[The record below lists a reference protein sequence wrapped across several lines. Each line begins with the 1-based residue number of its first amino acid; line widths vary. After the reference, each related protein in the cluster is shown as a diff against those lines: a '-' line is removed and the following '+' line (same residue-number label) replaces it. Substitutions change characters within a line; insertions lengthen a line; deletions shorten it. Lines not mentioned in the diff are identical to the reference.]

1 MNDQKNLVLA
11 IVLSAI
17 VLFGWQFLV
26 VGTREPAPPGQEQPS
41 NVEPGQTGQVDP
53 QVDPLEPMA
62 PTGTEL
68 EPAAGAASGLPRAE
82 ALEASSRV
90 TIDTPRLSGSIALT
104 GAIIDDVVFND
115 YHETVDP
122 ESPKILLFSP
132 LGSRNAYFAKFGW
145 SKQKDIAVPGTDTV
159 WTADRDTLSP
169 ETPVTLSWDNG
180 AGLMFEQEFS
190 VDGDFM
196 ISVTQRVRNQ
206 AQTPVELQPYALV
219 RRLGT
224 PETLGFF
231 ILHEGLLG
239 VFDNALTEVDYDDLE
254 EAPVNIQAE
263 GGWLG
268 ITDKFW
274 LAAVIPDQN
283 QPIDAN
289 FKMGEKDGVKIYQA
303 DYMGAPVQALP
314 GGASE
319 YSARLF
325 VGAKEL
331 SLLDHYADEANVPN
345 FDLAVDFGWL
355 YFLTKP
361 MFITLDVLYGWL
373 GNFGLAILSL
383 TLIIKALLFP
393 IANKSYKSMSKMKLL
408 APKMK
413 ELKERYG
420 DDRMRLNQET
430 MELYKREK
438 VNPAAGCL
446 PIIPQMIIFFSL
458 YKVLFVSIEMRHAPF
473 FGWIV
478 DLSAPDPLGALT
490 LFGLIDW
497 QVPAF
502 LTMFNIGIWPI
513 LMGLSMYAM
522 QKLNPPPPDPM
533 QARIMSMLPL
543 VFTFFLA
550 TFPAG
555 LVLYWTWNNLLS
567 IAQQYTIMKRMEKQ
581 MMQPKQHHQL
591 PSPQEKGAAEDTDWD
606 DQKKEDK
613 QPRREKKKKKKKGK
627 ADGPDK
633 DVAG

>member
-1 MNDQKNLVLA
+1 MNDQKNLLLA

-17 VLFGWQFLV
+17 VLLGWQFLV
-26 VGTREPAPPGQEQPS
+26 IAPREPTPATPGQEQP
-41 NVEPGQTGQVDP
+41 VAGQPPSQA
-53 QVDPLEPMA
+53 DPLDPVGATGLEMQ
-62 PTGTEL
+62 PTEDVSSAL
-68 EPAAGAASGLPRAE
+68 SRAE
-82 ALEASSRV
+82 ARAQSERV
-90 TIDTPRLSGSIALT
+90 KIRSPRLIGSIALT
-104 GAIIDDVVFND
+104 GAVVDDIIFKD
-115 YHETVDP
+115 YRETVDFS
-122 ESPKILLFSP
+122 SPNITLFNP
-132 LGSRNAYFAKFGW
+132 VGSNNAYFAKFGW
-145 SKQKDIAVPGTDTV
+145 SKQKDVAVPQSDTV

-169 ETPVTLSWDNG
+169 ESPVTLSWDNG
-180 AGLMFEQEFS
+180 AGLVFEQEFS
-190 VDGDFM
+190 IDENFM
-196 ISVTQRVRNQ
+196 IAVTQRVRNQ
-206 AQTPVELQPYALV
+206 AQTAVSLRPYALV
-219 RRLGT
+219 RRFGT
-224 PETLGFF
+224 PKTLGFY

-239 VFDNALTEVDYDDLE
+239 VFDDTLTEVDYDELE
-254 EAPVNIQAE
+254 EAPVPVQAG

-274 LAAVIPDQN
+274 LAAVIPN
-283 QPIDAN
+283 QSQPMDAT
-289 FKMGEKDGVKIYQA
+289 FKMSEQEGVKIYQA
-303 DYMGAPVQALP
+303 DYLAPAALTQP
-314 GGASE
+314 GGTSE

-325 VGAKEL
+325 AGAKEL
-331 SLLDHYADEANVPN
+331 SLLDRYAEEANVPN
-345 FDLAVDFGWL
+345 FDLAVDFGWF

-361 MFITLDVLYGWL
+361 MFITLDVLFGWW
-373 GNFGLAILSL
+373 GNFGLAIITL

-497 QVPAF
+497 NVPAY
-502 LTMFNIGIWPI
+502 LAIANIGIWPI

-543 VFTFFLA
+543 VFTFFLG

-555 LVLYWTWNNLLS
+555 LVIYWTWNNLLS
-567 IAQQYTIMKRMEKQ
+567 IAQQYTIMKKMEKQ
-581 MMQPKQHHQL
+581 MQQ
-591 PSPQEKGAAEDTDWD
+591 
-606 DQKKEDK
+606 QKNT
-613 QPRREKKKKKKKGK
+613 
-627 ADGPDK
+627 
-633 DVAG
+633 